1 MEEKQV
7 RRELEGN
14 EPQVR
19 LLLANLMHALCVLL
33 QIQHE

>member
-14 EPQVR
+14 VPQVR
-19 LLLANLMHALCVLL
+19 LLLADLMHTFGILL

>member
-19 LLLANLMHALCVLL
+19 LLLANMMHTLCVLL